1 MIKSKIESL
10 RKQVREMGH
19 SLAMSEKRGLR
30 SKDHVAKKIAHNLLL
45 DELYALEKR
54 V

>member
-30 SKDHVAKKIAHNLLL
+30 SKDHVAKKIALCNMILSLIHI
-45 DELYALEKR
+45 
-54 V
+54 